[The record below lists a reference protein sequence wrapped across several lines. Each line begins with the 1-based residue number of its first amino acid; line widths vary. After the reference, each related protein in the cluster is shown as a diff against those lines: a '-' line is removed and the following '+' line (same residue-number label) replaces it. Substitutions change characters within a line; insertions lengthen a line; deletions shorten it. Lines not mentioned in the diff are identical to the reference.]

1 MNFRNKK
8 KAQVWEKKYLLGVI
22 IVYKICFNIRN
33 EKQKE
38 RAKTM
43 KIKTKEMYLLAKIKV
58 FFRRKLSQKEG
69 FIFLFT
75 IRQLCI

>member
-1 MNFRNKK
+1 M
-8 KAQVWEKKYLLGVI
+8 I

-33 EKQKE
+33 EEQKE
-38 RAKTM
+38 RAKPM

-69 FIFLFT
+69 FIFVYNKGSFAFSYEAGHDNYAT
-75 IRQLCI
+75 QNE